1 MSGSVSVSGECFQH
15 AHLSN
20 RFFIFTDVSITFQA
34 AVVLQGLGVS
44 EVPWERFKMRVL
56 VSYSILASLDGS
68 PIGFL
73 SQAFWVLFS
82 LV

>member
-1 MSGSVSVSGECFQH
+1 MPISLTDSS
-15 AHLSN
+15 
-20 RFFIFTDVSITFQA
+20 FTDVSITFQA

-44 EVPWERFKMRVL
+44 EVAWEPFKMRVL
-56 VSYSILASLDGS
+56 VSYRILASLDGS

-73 SQAFWVLFS
+73 SQAFWVLFF

>member
-1 MSGSVSVSGECFQH
+1 MPI
-15 AHLSN
+15 SN

-44 EVPWERFKMRVL
+44 EVAWEPFKMRVL
-56 VSYSILASLDGS
+56 VSYSILASLEGR

-73 SQAFWVLFS
+73 SQAFWVLFF
-82 LV
+82 V